1 MAQGTSTQTNQ
12 NSGSGGGYFRDVNAS
27 LGAFE
32 LNPSLSA
39 SLGNSTA
46 ESESGDISLGSVY
59 SGKTAGVGIGLVK
72 SILIFAGVYF
82 FVKMWRAK

>member
-32 LNPSLSA
+32 LNPSL
-39 SLGNSTA
+39 GNSTA

-59 SGKTAGVGIGLVK
+59 SGKTAGAGIGLVK

-82 FVKMWRAK
+82 FVKMWRKK

>member
-1 MAQGTSTQTNQ
+1 MAEGSSTQTNQ

-27 LGAFE
+27 VGALE
-32 LNPSLSA
+32 LNPSL
-39 SLGNSTA
+39 GNATA
-46 ESESGDISLGSVY
+46 ESESGDISLGGVY
-59 SGKTAGVGIGLVK
+59 SGKTAGAGIGLVK

>member
-12 NSGSGGGYFRDVNAS
+12 NSGSGGGAFRDVNAS
-27 LGAFE
+27 VGAFE
-32 LNPSLSA
+32 LNP

-46 ESESGDISLGSVY
+46 ESESGDISLGGVY
-59 SGKTAGVGIGLVK
+59 SGQTAGTGIGLVK

-82 FVKMWRAK
+82 FVKMWRSK